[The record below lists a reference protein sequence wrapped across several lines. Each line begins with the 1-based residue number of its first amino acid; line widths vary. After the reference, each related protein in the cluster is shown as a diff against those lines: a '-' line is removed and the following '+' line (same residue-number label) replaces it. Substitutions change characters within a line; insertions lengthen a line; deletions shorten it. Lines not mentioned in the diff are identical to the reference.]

1 VFSSGRGLARW
12 LSSDTRAST
21 GRSGSGSR
29 TVGRSNK
36 IARMAWAMMVH
47 GERFKEPSDRL
58 VQILGRIGKFTHDGR
73 LAFHLPARPNEASR
87 GTAERLCRSGS
98 SVTRCYASLNRRSG
112 PATYPAVC
120 SKRATPLDN
129 VHQADRKPQW
139 GGN

>member
-58 VQILGRIGKFTHDGR
+58 VQIRSVG
-73 LAFHLPARPNEASR
+73 
-87 GTAERLCRSGS
+87 SGS
-98 SVTRCYASLNRRSG
+98 SHTTAGWLSTCQRDQTKPAGERLNG
-112 PATYPAVC
+112 FAAAALAL
-120 SKRATPLDN
+120 RAAMHL
-129 VHQADRKPQW
+129 
-139 GGN
+139 